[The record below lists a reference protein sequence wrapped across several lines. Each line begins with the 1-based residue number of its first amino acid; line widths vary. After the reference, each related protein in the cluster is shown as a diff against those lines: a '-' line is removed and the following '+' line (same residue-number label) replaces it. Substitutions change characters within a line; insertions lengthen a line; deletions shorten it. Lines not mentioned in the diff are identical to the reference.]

1 MSFPSQNLIVK
12 IQANDYAAVLSKS
25 GEMFIWGPTP
35 IG

>member
-1 MSFPSQNLIVK
+1 VK
-12 IQANDYAAVLSKS
+12 IEASDYAGCLTEQ